1 MVFVA
6 TLAATRENRGKLMV
20 TDFVTYLASMAD
32 VRRQRYEK
40 VFKGKIAMMML
51 HSDAPPGSGV
61 PQNSETANRIM
72 HARLEVGGRLLMGGD
87 APAHSSSRPQG
98 FCVSVAVD
106 DPAEAERIF
115 SQLSEGGAIVMPI
128 TETFGARRFGMVTD
142 EFGRPWMVNC
152 EKPIG

>member
-1 MVFVA
+1 
-6 TLAATRENRGKLMV
+6 MV
-20 TDFVTYLASMAD
+20 TDFVTYLSFDGRCEEAFK
-32 VRRQRYEK
+32 RYEK
-40 VFKGKIAMMML
+40 VFKGKILMMMR

-61 PQNSETANRIM
+61 PQNPETANRIM

-87 APAHSSSRPQG
+87 APAHSSSKPQG

-115 SQLSEGGAIVMPI
+115 GQLSEGGAIVMPI
-128 TETFGARRFGMVTD
+128 GETFWAQRFGMVTD
-142 EFGRPWMVNC
+142 EFGTPWMVNC